1 MQIASLWG
9 QSGFKRP
16 LHHRREECGAMYPE
30 ETRDAAVSLGGN
42 RPEGRRIDEANGE
55 PYSSLAG
62 GGQAA

>member
-1 MQIASLWG
+1 
-9 QSGFKRP
+9 
-16 LHHRREECGAMYPE
+16 MYPE